1 MTQCT
6 PSSDVTNHAYKQ
18 TNMCLI
24 FCTVLHKFNTV
35 IVHVEII
42 TYTTR
47 HFSNSW
53 GTFALLQ
60 GFVFMG
66 VISAKISKCLYPKAE
81 THLA

>member
-1 MTQCT
+1 ML
-6 PSSDVTNHAYKQ
+6 D
-18 TNMCLI
+18 I
-24 FCTVLHKFNTV
+24 CTVLHKFNTV

-60 GFVFMG
+60 GFVLPTYYLRG
-66 VISAKISKCLYPKAE
+66 VKAFADVVASTSWDDIVPVQYPSQE
-81 THLA
+81 TMYII